1 MVVNNFKKIKVP
13 EATQTAS
20 TDEATG
26 SAMPVKVKK
35 TVQAKPAKTAKKTAA
50 APVKAKLSP
59 KNKKAIEQ
67 SYQEKI
73 QAAIK
78 ELPVE
83 PIVETKDDQPVK
95 PVKQP
100 TPVKAKA
107 ATIASEVTSEPKV
120 VLDTESIRNAVL
132 AELKT
137 PISTLLPKKEKK
149 AVLPISSAL
158 PLERPKLAQT
168 DLPVKAS
175 AAAAVE
181 KIIDSP
187 SKIHI
192 HLGGKRI
199 FSIHHPRILVKPL
212 TSLVVGLILIIL
224 VSLAGVYVGGWD
236 NPVLKKVYGALPLP
250 AAYVDGQMIGL
261 GDFYED
267 TDAFMAY
274 QKRLGVLA
282 DSREAKRQVIKSLV
296 EKSVIASLAKAKGLT
311 VEPAEVDQEL
321 NFIIASSGSSAELE
335 KMVND
340 LYGWNQEQ
348 YQEKIIRPLLL
359 AQKVMNDFNLT
370 GGNAEIKNNLQAK
383 RQQVID
389 GTVEFSALAAEINE
403 DDSKLVN
410 GDLGWFKLGDIS
422 PEFEIQFLNLAEGE
436 ISPVFESS
444 AGYHAVKL
452 LEKSAASNGEVSYH
466 LAGLFLTKARFE
478 DYLNEQIKKARVV
491 TLIRI

>member
-13 EATQTAS
+13 EATQATSSTEAS
-20 TDEATG
+20 PAT
-26 SAMPVKVKK
+26 PVKIKK
-35 TVQAKPAKTAKKTAA
+35 TVKAKPAKTAKKTVA
-50 APVKAKLSP
+50 APIKAKLSP
-59 KNKKAIEQ
+59 KNKKAIEK

-83 PIVETKDDQPVK
+83 SVAEAKNDQPVK

-100 TPVKAKA
+100 APVKAKA
-107 ATIASEVTSEPKV
+107 APIVSEVTSEPKA

-137 PISTLLPKKEKK
+137 SVSTSPVKKEKK
-149 AVLPISSAL
+149 TILPVLSSL
-158 PLERPKLAQT
+158 PQDRRQPVRAT
-168 DLPVKAS
+168 LPVKQI
-175 AAAAVE
+175 AAEPVE
-181 KIIDSP
+181 KVIESP

-192 HLGGKRI
+192 HIGGKRI
-199 FSIHHPRILVKPL
+199 FSVHHPKILIKPL

-224 VSLAGVYVGGWD
+224 VSLAGVYLGSWD
-236 NPVLKKVYGALPLP
+236 NPAIQKVYGALPLP
-250 AAYVDGQMIGL
+250 AVYVDGRIISL

-267 TDAFMAY
+267 TTALLAY
-274 QKRLGVLA
+274 QKRLGLLS
-282 DSREAKRQVIKSLV
+282 SRQEAKQQIIKSLV

-335 KMVND
+335 KMVGD
-340 LYGWNQEQ
+340 LYGWNLSQ
-348 YQEKIIRPLLL
+348 YKEKIIRPLLF

-370 GGNAEIKNNLQAK
+370 GGNAEIKKNLQAK

-403 DDSKLVN
+403 DDSKFSN
-410 GDLGWFKLGDIS
+410 GDLGWFKLGDIL
-422 PEFEIQFLNLAEGE
+422 PEFEIQFLNLEAGE
-436 ISPVFESS
+436 LSQVFESS
-444 AGYHAVKL
+444 AGYHVVKL
-452 LEKSAASNGEVSYH
+452 VEKTGEAGSDASYH
-466 LAGLFLTKARFE
+466 LSQLFLTKVRFE
-478 DYLNEQIKKARVV
+478 DYLNEQIKKARVL
-491 TLIRI
+491 TLIKI